1 MLKIKCISVG
11 PLWTN
16 SYIVWDTDSMEGILV
31 DPGDEG
37 DRLIN
42 EIKKNKIVLK
52 QIIITHGHF
61 DHLKDAA
68 YVSTEMKVPVLAS
81 KTELP
86 IIKHV
91 SEQATLF
98 GFPPIKS
105 PEINAYLEQGN
116 IIHVGPY
123 TFKVLSTPGH
133 SPGSITLYNSSEGIA
148 IVGDLIFLESVG
160 RTDIAGGDYE
170 TLLKSIQGHIL
181 TMPDNTKILSGHG
194 EETTVGHERRYNPF
208 LAGIYRDEARK

>member
-1 MLKIKCISVG
+1 MLRIKCIAVG
-11 PLWTN
+11 QLWTN
-16 SYIVWDTDSMEGILV
+16 SYIVWDADSMEGILV

-37 DRLIN
+37 DRLIR
-42 EIKKNKIVLK
+42 EIKKNEIILK

-68 YVSTEMKVPVLAS
+68 YVSAELKVPVLAS
-81 KTELP
+81 KAELP

-98 GFPPIKS
+98 GFPPIKP
-105 PEINAYLEQGN
+105 PEINVYLEQGSSIN
-116 IIHVGPY
+116 VGSY

-148 IVGDLIFLESVG
+148 IVGDLIFFESIG
-160 RTDIAGGDYE
+160 RTDIPGGDYN
-170 TLLKSIQGHIL
+170 TLIQSIKKHIL
-181 TMPDNTKILSGHG
+181 TMSDNTRLLPGHG
-194 EETTVGHERRYNPF
+194 EETTVGHEKLNNPF
-208 LAGIYRDEARK
+208 LTDEFRYEA